1 MGELNPMG
9 MVQPDRDLKIREM
22 RDGEDFAAWLS
33 DLTSNDPDTGYAALA
48 EYHLVL
54 TDEIGEWIGGLRFGV
69 RGGVA
74 TVIDVGVVPS
84 ERGQGHA
91 LRLLEAFERHAVD
104 DGAHMVEFWTDQLS
118 LEPLLAALGWRR
130 VATRSDYIGGRTW
143 HLLEKRLN
151 PADSAA

>member
-1 MGELNPMG
+1 MG
-9 MVQPDRDLKIREM
+9 MVQPDRDLKIREI

-33 DLTSNDPDTGYAALA
+33 DLTSNDPDTGYAALT
-48 EYHLVL
+48 EHHLVL
-54 TDEIGEWIGGLRFGV
+54 TDEIGEWIGGLRFGL

-74 TVIDVGVVPS
+74 TVIDVGVVAS

-91 LRLLEAFERHAVD
+91 LRLLEAFEHHAVD
-104 DGAHMVEFWTDQLS
+104 DGAHMVEFWTDQLT

-143 HLLEKRLN
+143 HLLEKRLEQAD
-151 PADSAA
+151 PAA